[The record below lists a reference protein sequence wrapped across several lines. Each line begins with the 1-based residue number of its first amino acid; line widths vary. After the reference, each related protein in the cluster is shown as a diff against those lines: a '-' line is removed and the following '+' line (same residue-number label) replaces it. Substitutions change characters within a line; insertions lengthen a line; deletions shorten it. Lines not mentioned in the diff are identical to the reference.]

1 MPLLLRSNVA
11 SSPVNRY
18 ILKPKA
24 YLGARISL
32 RIKSADQLLI
42 DHIRRTLH
50 DAEKA
55 QEAIDELKGYRRST
69 VRLVGIEELATDL
82 LPRTLVCLARDDPL
96 INFSIEQHAD
106 IDIARCLRASKSAS
120 KDLGELSRL

>member
-1 MPLLLRSNVA
+1 M
-11 SSPVNRY
+11 
-18 ILKPKA
+18 
-24 YLGARISL
+24 

-82 LPRTLVCLARDDPL
+82 LPRTLV
-96 INFSIEQHAD
+96 
-106 IDIARCLRASKSAS
+106 ASR
-120 KDLGELSRL
+120 ETTP

>member
-82 LPRTLVCLARDDPL
+82 LPRTLV
-96 INFSIEQHAD
+96 
-106 IDIARCLRASKSAS
+106 ASR
-120 KDLGELSRL
+120 ETTP